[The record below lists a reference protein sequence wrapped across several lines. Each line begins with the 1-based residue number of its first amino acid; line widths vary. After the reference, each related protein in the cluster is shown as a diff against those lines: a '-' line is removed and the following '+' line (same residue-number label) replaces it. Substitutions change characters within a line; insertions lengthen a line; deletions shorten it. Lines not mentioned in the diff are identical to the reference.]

1 METAPAELLGLVARE
16 DPVGVVL
23 IAIELPAKCAQQLD
37 LLLERLRLEAR
48 PRHEWEEMI
57 DARIDRRLQQRGV
70 RRFVAADDEAIGL
83 DPVRRSRYSHSI
95 VAGGF
100 EVTSRTTR
108 FTAGISLMIRDETS
122 SIRSYGSR
130 AQSAVIASS
139 DVTARIAIG

>member
-1 METAPAELLGLVARE
+1 MLLTLRGRQMDDTPSRVRALPMLAHHELWRFG
-16 DPVGVVL
+16 G
-23 IAIELPAKCAQQLD
+23 
-37 LLLERLRLEAR
+37 EAHSGE
-48 PRHEWEEMI
+48 P
-57 DARIDRRLQQRGV
+57 
-70 RRFVAADDEAIGL
+70 
-83 DPVRRSRYSHSI
+83 PCYSHSI

-100 EVTSRTTR
+100 DVTSSTTR

>member
-1 METAPAELLGLVARE
+1 
-16 DPVGVVL
+16 
-23 IAIELPAKCAQQLD
+23 
-37 LLLERLRLEAR
+37 
-48 PRHEWEEMI
+48 PRHPRQQVL
-57 DARIDRRLQQRGV
+57 DARVDALLQRGRV
-70 RRFVAADDEAIGL
+70 GRRVVAADDETLGL
-83 DPVRRSRYSHSI
+83 DPVRGRYSHSM

-100 EVTSRTTR
+100 DVTSSTTR

>member
-1 METAPAELLGLVARE
+1 MLEAPVDRVLQKRRIL
-16 DPVGVVL
+16 GVV
-23 IAIELPAKCAQQLD
+23 
-37 LLLERLRLEAR
+37 
-48 PRHEWEEMI
+48 
-57 DARIDRRLQQRGV
+57 
-70 RRFVAADDEAIGL
+70 AAEHQPLGL
-83 DPVRRSRYSHSI
+83 DPVRRSQRTASHSAGSACTARRNSSATSAIARRLRTGASDRYSHSI

-100 EVTSRTTR
+100 DVTSSTTR